1 MHKGKTEKR
10 MNNMDNKRFIEKRLG
25 NLQSKPVGRMGAIAS
40 KMDEFIKV
48 SFGDP
53 DFDTPKHVREAV
65 VEALNEGWTH
75 YPPSRGVLG
84 LREAIAEYHSK
95 YGTNWDPDSEV
106 IVTSGSG
113 TALYVA
119 LAGTLDP
126 GDEIVVP
133 EPYYVNY
140 RKILDYLGAKLV
152 AFPLLEETNFHPD
165 LDSLKKRITK
175 KTKMI
180 LICTPNNPT
189 GTVWSKEELEEV
201 AELAVKNDLLV
212 LSDEIYN
219 EFLWGKSKHY
229 SISSLPGMRERTII
243 CMSFSKTFAMTGWR
257 LGNIMADK
265 SISTKLA
272 NIPIDYRP
280 AHFIQKAG
288 VAALR
293 GPWTQVEEMTK
304 EYDRRRLYLSQ
315 RLNAIDGIECKL
327 PEGAF
332 YLFPKIE
339 GTGMTSV
346 EFCENLLRDEKVYA
360 YPGIAFGELGEY
372 HIRISLIQPV
382 ETLGKVADAFENL
395 VKKHVP

>member
-1 MHKGKTEKR
+1 
-10 MNNMDNKRFIEKRLG
+10 MDNERFIEKRLG
-25 NLQSKPVGRMGAIAS
+25 KMQSKPVGRLGSIAS
-40 KMDEFIKV
+40 KLDGFIKV
-48 SFGDP
+48 AFGDP
-53 DFDTPKHVREAV
+53 DFDTPKHIRDAA

-75 YPPSRGVLG
+75 YPPSRGTLE
-84 LREAIAEYHSK
+84 LREAISEYHSK
-95 YGTNWDPDSEV
+95 YGTNWDPASEV

-119 LAGTLDP
+119 LAGILDP
-126 GDEIVVP
+126 GDEIIIP

-140 RKILDYLGAKLV
+140 KKILEYLGAKLV
-152 AFPLLEETNFHPD
+152 AVPLHEETNFHPD
-165 LDSLKKRITK
+165 MDSLKESITN

-189 GTVWSKEELEEV
+189 GTVWTEDELGEI
-201 AELAVKNDLLV
+201 AELAIKKDLLV

-219 EFLWGKSKHY
+219 EFIWDGLEHS
-229 SISSLPGMRERTII
+229 SISKLTGMRERTII

-257 LGNIMADK
+257 MGYIMADK
-265 SISTKLA
+265 SICSKLA

-280 AHFIQKAG
+280 ANFIQKAG
-288 VAALR
+288 VAALK
-293 GPWTQVEEMTK
+293 GPWTQVEEMAK
-304 EYDRRRLYLSQ
+304 EYDRRRLYLGQ
-315 RLNAIDGIECKL
+315 RLDAIDGIECKL

-346 EFCENLLRDEKVYA
+346 EFCENLLSEEKVYA

-372 HIRISLIQPV
+372 HIRISLIQPLENLV
-382 ETLGKVADAFENL
+382 KVADAFENL
-395 VKKHVP
+395 VKNNTH